1 MGEYSVGLA
10 EKYPDKNFVGVDI
23 KGARIWQGATESL
36 EKEMK
41 NVYDEFLWDDR
52 GTAFATWRKILPPN
66 SPEQLAFK
74 LCYIIESDPEA
85 LDPEEEKDP
94 ESMPYLLTRLAG
106 YQQTWTEDIYVDSE
120 LNELNDTKLREDFS
134 LQFQYRETREIDY
147 NLVNNLDALFSLFD
161 RNQFQEVCFVIR
173 DKSEQWLRKKTKFK
187 NYIKDTFQK
196 GEADIAKRNKRLRQK
211 QINVFSESK
220 SIIDRE
226 ISFNNEILKMLEKP
240 RVVLDSIGIIILS
253 SKSPKEYIQGAN

>member
-1 MGEYSVGLA
+1 MGTT
-10 EKYPDKNFVGVDI
+10 FM
-23 KGARIWQGATESL
+23 Q
-36 EKEMK
+36 

-74 LCYIIESDPEA
+74 LCYIIESDPEE
-85 LDPEEEKDP
+85 LDPEGEKDY
-94 ESMPYLLTRLAG
+94 ESMSYLLTRLAV
-106 YQQTWTEDIYVDSE
+106 YQQTWTEEIYVDSE
-120 LNELNDTKLREDFS
+120 LNELIDLKLLENFT
-134 LQFQYRETREIDY
+134 LQFESRKTRNIDY
-147 NLVNNLDALFSLFD
+147 NLANNQDALFSLLD
-161 RNQFQEVCFVIR
+161 RNQFQEICFVIR
-173 DKSEQWLRKKTKFK
+173 DKSEQWLRKNTKFK

-211 QINVFSESK
+211 QINVSAESK

-226 ISFNNEILKMLEKP
+226 IRLNNEILNMLDKP

-253 SKSPKEYIQGAN
+253 SKSPKEYIQEAN